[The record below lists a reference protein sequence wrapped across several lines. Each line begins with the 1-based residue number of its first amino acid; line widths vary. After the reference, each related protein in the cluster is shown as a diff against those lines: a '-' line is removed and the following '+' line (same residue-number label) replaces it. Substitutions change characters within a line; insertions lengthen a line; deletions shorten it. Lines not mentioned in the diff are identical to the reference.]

1 MSDTF
6 YVAMLWYVLGGLLL
20 TLATRSWWSAVAAGV
35 AIAILWN
42 TREEGILVIALL
54 GLWVAVFYLLE
65 RGASA
70 RPIAITSGTAIILIT
85 LVYAA
90 NDRVFRSFARSEM
103 TAPAFQ
109 ALYHSL
115 LRIKP
120 TEPKPYAP
128 ITMDTLHRA
137 FASQPDFRQVARA
150 D

>member
-1 MSDTF
+1 MECG
-6 YVAMLWYVLGGLLL
+6 WH
-20 TLATRSWWSAVAAGV
+20 RI

-42 TREEGILVIALL
+42 TREEGLLVIALL
-54 GLWVAVFYLLE
+54 GLWLAIFYLRE

-70 RPIAITSGTAIILIT
+70 KPIAIISGTAIILIT

-115 LRIKP
+115 LRINP
-120 TEPKPYAP
+120 AEPKPYAP

-137 FASQPDFRQVARA
+137 FGVSPTFAQVTRA